1 MDKANEIITKIIKEV
16 LTALYQPFGAAV
28 LMAFVSMF
36 VFLYAKEHGWK
47 KSSLIKNVFGTWFK
61 NFKESSTF
69 RRAFLLVFYSTMILF
84 RTILNRDIW
93 FNPLDYIMGGWGLH
107 NSDGT
112 LSTEPIENCML
123 FIPFAV
129 LLLWAFK
136 DEILGSDVRLGKV
149 LWKSTVVVGIFWNR
163 VFSVVVPS
171 WHVPNIGLGV
181 QHAGRNRWRRGVLCD
196 I

>member
-93 FNPLDYIMGGWGLH
+93 FID
-107 NSDGT
+107 
-112 LSTEPIENCML
+112 
-123 FIPFAV
+123 
-129 LLLWAFK
+129 FK
-136 DEILGSDVRLGKV
+136 
-149 LWKSTVVVGIFWNR
+149 FNR
-163 VFSVVVPS
+163 PKAYAYKIIKRVISKFK
-171 WHVPNIGLGV
+171 
-181 QHAGRNRWRRGVLCD
+181 
-196 I
+196 